1 MCVCVWLLVGDEGAR
16 FRVHDRWSLFEVLKV
31 FQEGQGHMAV
41 VVRSR
46 ETYEENTEN
55 IAVDSETLGRNVSR
69 EVAEA
74 SEGSPKRLSR
84 RDHGS
89 ISNEELES
97 LRSRFMD
104 EEVVG
109 VITMEDVLEELL
121 QVVRLINKPLK
132 SLQCS
137 SF

>member
-1 MCVCVWLLVGDEGAR
+1 M
-16 FRVHDRWSLFEVLKV
+16 

-46 ETYEENTEN
+46 ETYEENAEN
-55 IAVDSETLGRNVSR
+55 IAIDSEMLGRNVCPSGER
-69 EVAEA
+69 EVEVVEA

-84 RDHGS
+84 RDRGS

-121 QVVRLINKPLK
+121 QVIRLIN
-132 SLQCS
+132 
-137 SF
+137 